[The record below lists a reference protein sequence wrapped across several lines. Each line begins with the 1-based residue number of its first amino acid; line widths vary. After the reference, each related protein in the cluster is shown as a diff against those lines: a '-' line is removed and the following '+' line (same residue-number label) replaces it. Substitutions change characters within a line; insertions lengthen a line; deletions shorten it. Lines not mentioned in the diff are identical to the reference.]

1 MFYDLLKEGSRKEVA
16 RANEV
21 AAQILDTPPL
31 IDSLLDCLCTG
42 DETVRA
48 HAAHALMQVGKQQA
62 DILHPVHSRLLKE
75 IAPIQQWEVQE
86 QLMKVL
92 PLIDTSDQVVQLAKR
107 NLSHKSAIVRTC
119 ALQALFDLVQ
129 RIPNRFNE
137 VMHILQDC
145 QNVHAPKSLQ
155 ARARKLSAKMKDL
168 KP

>member
-1 MFYDLLKEGSRKEVA
+1 MFYDLLKEGDRKEVA
-16 RANEV
+16 RASEV

-31 IDSLLDCLCTG
+31 IDTLLDCLCTG

-48 HAAHALMQVGKQQA
+48 HAAHALMQVGRQQA
-62 DILHPVHSRLLKE
+62 HILYPVHSRLLTE
-75 IAPIQQWEVQE
+75 IALIQQWEVQE

-92 PLIDTSDQVVQLAKR
+92 PLIDTSDQVVQLAKQ
-107 NLSHKSAIVRTC
+107 NLFHKSAIVRTC
-119 ALQALFDLVQ
+119 ALQALFDLAQ

-137 VMHILQDC
+137 VIHILQEY

-155 ARARKLSAKMKDL
+155 ARARKLLAEMKNL